1 MTDLLI
7 IFLKWPEAGRVK
19 TRIGR
24 VIGYPEAAN
33 IYRRMVSAIIRNIS
47 PIFDDGL
54 KICWYY
60 DPLSKGNEVEKWI
73 KNELGTLNVTNFS
86 NHLFYPQI
94 EGDLGDKLKFIFDK
108 SFSLCFQR
116 VLAIGSDCVSMTD
129 KQILTGFISLNDKRE
144 LVFGP
149 CLDGGYYLVGM
160 NNPKGSIVFHD
171 VPWSTNHVLNKS
183 LNIAEMNQISYS
195 LIEELDDVDKPEDL
209 QRYSFLLNDID
220 C

>member
-24 VIGYPEAAN
+24 IIGYPEAAN

-86 NHLFYPQI
+86 NHLFI
-94 EGDLGDKLKFIFDK
+94 LK
-108 SFSLCFQR
+108 
-116 VLAIGSDCVSMTD
+116 
-129 KQILTGFISLNDKRE
+129 
-144 LVFGP
+144 
-149 CLDGGYYLVGM
+149 
-160 NNPKGSIVFHD
+160 
-171 VPWSTNHVLNKS
+171 
-183 LNIAEMNQISYS
+183 
-195 LIEELDDVDKPEDL
+195 
-209 QRYSFLLNDID
+209 
-220 C
+220 

>member
-24 VIGYPEAAN
+24 IIGYPEAAN

-60 DPLSKGNEVEKWI
+60 DPLSKDNEVEKWI

-94 EGDLGDKLKFIFDK
+94 EGDLGDKLKFIFNK
-108 SFSLCFQR
+108 SFSLRFQR
-116 VLAIGSDCVSMTD
+116 VWPLVLTVS
-129 KQILTGFISLNDKRE
+129 
-144 LVFGP
+144 
-149 CLDGGYYLVGM
+149 
-160 NNPKGSIVFHD
+160 
-171 VPWSTNHVLNKS
+171 
-183 LNIAEMNQISYS
+183 A
-195 LIEELDDVDKPEDL
+195 
-209 QRYSFLLNDID
+209 
-220 C
+220 